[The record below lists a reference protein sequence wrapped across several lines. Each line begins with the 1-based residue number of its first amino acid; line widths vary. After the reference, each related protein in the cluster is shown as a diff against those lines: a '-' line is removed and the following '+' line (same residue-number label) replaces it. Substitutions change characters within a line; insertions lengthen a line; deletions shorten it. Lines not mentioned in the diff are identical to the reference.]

1 MPTTGTA
8 SIMPENAITEDCV
21 ASHAPRMIGGYHLLR
36 RLGEGAMSTVYLAY
50 DAVGLRNIALK
61 VLADHLAGNKQ
72 FVNRFY
78 REARMSQQLHHANI
92 VRGLAQGFDLET
104 QKHFLVLEYTD
115 GPNALQLLQQ
125 GGPLPI
131 GRVVR
136 AGIEMARA
144 LQYLH
149 AGGFIHRDVKPENIL
164 MGSDGTVKL
173 ADLGLAKRLT
183 GDAELTTTNQG
194 VGTPHY
200 MPYEQSVNGELVDG
214 RSDLFALGATM
225 YHLLTGRLPFR
236 GETHEEIVREK
247 AQDAYCP
254 IREFRPDATPGLDLI
269 LARTM
274 ALDPRARFQNAGEL
288 ITALQSLEEQDWE
301 LVPNTAAPVL
311 AAVPTTGRLQPILQ
325 TQPDLLKVPPPVQR
339 SPVTLAKP
347 SYPLIL
353 SINRV
358 GLLLVIVVGMLL
370 YGAGFQEFWYA
381 VFPIPSRIDS
391 SVSLALPQVCLPPVP
406 VIQ

>member
-1 MPTTGTA
+1 MPTIGTA
-8 SIMPENAITEDCV
+8 SIMPENAIIEDCV
-21 ASHAPRMIGGYHLLR
+21 TSHAPRVIGGYHLLR

-50 DAVGLRNIALK
+50 DSVGLRNIALK

-78 REARMSQQLHHANI
+78 REARMSQHLHHANI
-92 VRGLAQGFDLET
+92 VRGLAQGFDADT

-131 GRVVR
+131 ARVLR
-136 AGIEMARA
+136 AGIKIAQA

-164 MGSDGTVKL
+164 IGSDGTVKL
-173 ADLGLAKRLT
+173 ADLGLAKQLN

-254 IREFRPDATPGLDLI
+254 IREFRPDATPVLDLI
-269 LARTM
+269 LARTL

-301 LVPNTAAPVL
+301 LVTNTTDPASADSPAKV
-311 AAVPTTGRLQPILQ
+311 QSHSILP
-325 TQPDLLKVPPPVQR
+325 TQPDLLKLSHVTER
-339 SPVTLAKP
+339 LSVTLP
-347 SYPLIL
+347 TPTFPT
-353 SINRV
+353 NRPFNRA
-358 GLLLVIVVGMLL
+358 GLLLVLAIGFLL

-381 VFPIPSRIDS
+381 VFPISSRIDRT
-391 SVSLALPQVCLPPVP
+391 VSLVPLRDCLPPVS

>member
-1 MPTTGTA
+1 
-8 SIMPENAITEDCV
+8 
-21 ASHAPRMIGGYHLLR
+21 
-36 RLGEGAMSTVYLAY
+36 
-50 DAVGLRNIALK
+50 
-61 VLADHLAGNKQ
+61 
-72 FVNRFY
+72 
-78 REARMSQQLHHANI
+78 MSQQLHHANI
-92 VRGLAQGFDLET
+92 VRGLAQGFDPET

-115 GPNALQLLQQ
+115 GPNALQLLQK

-136 AGIEMARA
+136 AGIEIARA

-149 AGGFIHRDVKPENIL
+149 AGGFIHRDVKPENVLI
-164 MGSDGTVKL
+164 GSDGTVIL

-225 YHLLTGRLPFR
+225 YHLLTSRLPFR

-254 IREFRPDATPGLDLI
+254 IREFRPDATPILDLI
-269 LARTM
+269 LARTL
-274 ALDPRARFQNAGEL
+274 ALDPRARFQNASEL

-301 LVPNTAAPVL
+301 LVPNADDPASADIPAKVQ
-311 AAVPTTGRLQPILQ
+311 RQPILP
-325 TQPDLLKVPPPVQR
+325 TRPDLLKLPPVAER
-339 SPVTLAKP
+339 LPVTP
-347 SYPLIL
+347 PTPTFPMHRP
-353 SINRV
+353 INRV
-358 GLLLVIVVGMLL
+358 GLLLALATGLLL

-381 VFPIPSRIDS
+381 VFPISARIDR
-391 SVSLALPQVCLPPVP
+391 SVSLVPLQVCLPPAV